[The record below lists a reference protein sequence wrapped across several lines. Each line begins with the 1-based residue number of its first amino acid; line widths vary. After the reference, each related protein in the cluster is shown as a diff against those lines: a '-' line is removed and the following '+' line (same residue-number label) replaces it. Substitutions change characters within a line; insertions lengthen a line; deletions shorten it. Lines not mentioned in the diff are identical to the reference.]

1 MDVYKGDAK
10 FLIDYFQMT
19 GADFVI
25 PEYQREYA
33 WHAENI
39 NQLFL
44 DLRYGLSRVN
54 VSDTDS
60 VKKEQK
66 SKFLGCIIQWNRK
79 AIANSDFHPSNSDYV
94 DNVREVIDGQQR
106 TSTILLILI
115 RYFYYFENKIK
126 TLNNSDEERLIA
138 RHIKKEIQ
146 KSSLFNSFSVEIPP
160 KGNNNHRPVII
171 RQESDKWAYENTN
184 AKYESPISSY
194 IYSAIEAIKN
204 KKVIGSL
211 SEISSDDSNVD
222 EVIKTIDQEI
232 IKVEEIDFDIV
243 DQAFTIV
250 ELLGEDFEEDLDEFN
265 LNIKDYF
272 SSNSDRKIEL
282 YKILNNVSALHYL
295 LNYCALTVISSPT
308 EDSALDM
315 FQSLNSSGV
324 QLTAL
329 QMLKPILSS
338 DFRNEGRKLLNS
350 IVNEKINEINDWFNE
365 NSNTR
370 DKKVKQFFLKFCM
383 LLQGDVAPTSLSI
396 QRSWVKS
403 SYGSYTSKQNSLE
416 KTEDYVEVMLSTK
429 IYLDTFVLPSKKDL
443 DEVAPNGLYNKYILP
458 HPDGTSAQLSPRAIT
473 DLMYLRD
480 ASHDLHHSLLCR
492 FFHQF
497 RLTHSSQE
505 KNIALNEFERVVKAC
520 ASIFTSYRII
530 FNSHPDSF
538 YKKLYSNYFSKLKND
553 HLTADQVLTKFRGL
567 FFNEIKSRFD
577 NAKSINQIK
586 TVLVESF
593 TKNCKYKK
601 PSNPI
606 VKYVLLT
613 YSHRKVNGSTIGV
626 LKYGNKGNNVL
637 RPDIWKDEN
646 ISSVEHICPQASLT
660 NGFIDYWGSAF
671 LSSTKIND
679 IGNLTLL
686 SLPNNQSTPEDTKRK
701 LECYQALTSSYS
713 TGSGTKVV
721 ASNSLSS
728 PTQYHLLPIVE
739 RLEKWVADIE
749 QRGFSPESSDYAWD
763 ADFIDLRSENIARLS
778 IRDFLRN
785 LH

>member
-10 FLIDYFQMT
+10 FLIDYLQMT
-19 GADFVI
+19 GSDFVI

-94 DNVREVIDGQQR
+94 DNVREIIDGQQR

-115 RYFYYFENKIK
+115 RYYYYFENKINS
-126 TLNNSDEERLIA
+126 LNNTSEERLIA
-138 RHIKKEIQ
+138 RHIRKEIQ

-171 RQESDKWAYENTN
+171 RQESDKWAYEKNN
-184 AKYESPISSY
+184 SKYESPISSY
-194 IYSAIEAIKN
+194 IYSAIESIKN
-204 KKVIGSL
+204 KKIIGNL
-211 SEISSDDSNVD
+211 PEIYSNDSNVN
-222 EVIKTIDQEI
+222 EVIGTIDQEI
-232 IKVEEIDFDIV
+232 NKLEEIDFDVV
-243 DQAFTIV
+243 DRAFTIV
-250 ELLGEDFEEDLDEFN
+250 ELLGEDFEEDLDESGLSIMDY
-265 LNIKDYF
+265 LN
-272 SSNSDRKIEL
+272 SNYDRKLEI
-282 YKILNNVSALHYL
+282 YKIFNNISALHYL

-338 DFRNEGRKLLNS
+338 DFRNEGKKLLNS

-370 DKKVKQFFLKFCM
+370 DRKVKQFFLKFCM
-383 LLQGDVAPTSLSI
+383 LLRGEDAPTSLSI

-403 SYGSYTSKQNSLE
+403 SYNCYTSGQSSLE

-429 IYLDTFVLPSKKDL
+429 MYLDTFVLPSKKDL
-443 DEVAPNGLYNKYILP
+443 DDAPNGVYNKYVLL
-458 HPDGTSAQLSPRAIT
+458 HQDGTSVQLSPRAIT

-497 RLTHSSQE
+497 RVTNNSQD
-505 KNIALNEFERVVKAC
+505 KKIALNEFERVVKAC

-538 YKKLYSNYFSKLKND
+538 YKKLYSKRFSKLKSD
-553 HLTADQVLTKFRGL
+553 YLTADQVLAEFRAL
-567 FFNEIKSRFD
+567 FFNEIKSKFE
-577 NAKSINQIK
+577 NAKSISQIK

-613 YSHRKVNGSTIGV
+613 YSHLKVNGSTVGI
-626 LKYGNKGNNVL
+626 LKNGNKGSDVL
-637 RPDIWKDEN
+637 KPDIWKDEN
-646 ISSVEHICPQASLT
+646 ISSFEHICPQASLS
-660 NGFIDYWGSAF
+660 NGFIDYWGNAF
-671 LSSTKIND
+671 LSSTRVND

-686 SLPNNQSTPEDTKRK
+686 SLPNNQSTPEDTKGK
-701 LECYQALTSSYS
+701 LECYQALTSSCS
-713 TGSGTKVV
+713 TGNGTKVV

-739 RLEKWVADIE
+739 RLEKWVSDIE
-749 QRGFSPESSDYAWD
+749 QHGLSPDSSDYAWD
-763 ADFIDLRSENIARLS
+763 ADFIDLRSENIAKLS
-778 IRDFLRN
+778 IRNFLRN